1 MLISSDLRIYLIES
15 NLLTWILLFS
25 MLLMVEIGWRLGHRL
40 SSEVKVDNAASTDTF
55 MAGIFGLLALLL
67 ALTFSGASDRFDK
80 RRDFISKELSAI
92 GTAYQSIDLLSAKSQ
107 TAVRNTFIKYL
118 DTRITIYQGK
128 KDESSINHQFQ
139 IHDEIGNEL
148 WRVTVLAVRETP
160 YPEKLIAAQIL
171 PELSSMFDASANQR
185 LAMKL
190 HPPPIIWQALI
201 CLSLVG
207 SLVAGYSL
215 GLQKKRDW
223 FLTLVF
229 IVMMAGTIMV
239 ILNLEYPR
247 LGFVKLDDFDIEL
260 VNLRKSF

>member
-1 MLISSDLRIYLIES
+1 
-15 NLLTWILLFS
+15 
-25 MLLMVEIGWRLGHRL
+25 
-40 SSEVKVDNAASTDTF
+40 
-55 MAGIFGLLALLL
+55 MAF
-67 ALTFSGASDRFDK
+67 
-80 RRDFISKELSAI
+80 
-92 GTAYQSIDLLSAKSQ
+92 
-107 TAVRNTFIKYL
+107 
-118 DTRITIYQGK
+118 
-128 KDESSINHQFQ
+128 
-139 IHDEIGNEL
+139 
-148 WRVTVLAVRETP
+148 RETP

>member
-1 MLISSDLRIYLIES
+1 MA
-15 NLLTWILLFS
+15 
-25 MLLMVEIGWRLGHRL
+25 EIGWRLGRQL
-40 SSEVKVDNAASTDTF
+40 TSQAKLDNTASTDTF

-67 ALTFSGASDRFDK
+67 AITFSGASDRFDK
-80 RRDFISKELSAI
+80 RRDFISKELSTI

-107 TAVRNTFIKYL
+107 TAVRNAFINYL

-128 KDESSINHQFQ
+128 KEESEINRQFQ
-139 IHDEIGNEL
+139 VHDENGNLL
-148 WRVTVLAVRETP
+148 WQAAVLGVKETP
-160 YPEKLIAAQIL
+160 YPEKLVAAQIL
-171 PELSSMFDASANQR
+171 PEISNMFDASANQR
-185 LAMKL
+185 LAMKF

-223 FLTLVF
+223 FLTIVF
-229 IVMMAGTIMV
+229 IMMMTGTITI

-247 LGFVKLDDFDIEL
+247 LGFVRLDDFDMEL
-260 VNLRKSF
+260 INLRKSF